1 LTNDKVQDIIDNFSE
16 HNDNDNTDVE
26 EVSSHMTEISAGG
39 PGQNSAEVSELIAPI
54 PVIHGSN
61 SLGSSLFTPQIAPA
75 EAENLV
81 DYDEVYYDDYDDDTY
96 FDDPMPSSME
106 KGINEVQTDDDSNC
120 SHDNDSE
127 EEMPDES
134 DDDGYNR
141 YDGYDEWGNCDRGY
155 YYRDRRHERKTSS
168 MMSPIIS
175 PVTA

>member
-1 LTNDKVQDIIDNFSE
+1 
-16 HNDNDNTDVE
+16 
-26 EVSSHMTEISAGG
+26 MGISAGG

-54 PVIHGSN
+54 PVTHGSN
-61 SLGSSLFTPQIAPA
+61 SLGNSSFTPQIAPA

-81 DYDEVYYDDYDDDTY
+81 DYDEVYYDDDTY

-127 EEMPDES
+127 EEVPDES

-155 YYRDRRHERKTSS
+155 YYRDRRRERKTSP

-175 PVTA
+175 PISCKRHPYIPPQ